1 MLRATASFPQA
12 LRIRFRRRGAEP
24 NLERVTD
31 AASSAQQARPF
42 VVGAFLARVATT
54 NTAGAPAVRAVW
66 FLWEEAALWWISGE
80 RG

>member
-1 MLRATASFPQA
+1 
-12 LRIRFRRRGAEP
+12 
-24 NLERVTD
+24 VTD